1 MCVQADTQTNECE
14 DIFFSLKKRDGDAG
28 SAVGNVSVVLP
39 EDWLAQILE
48 LTMGGGGGSQW
59 AVTVAPGSHASDFCR
74 HMHILPCLPIYDQN
88 K

>member
-48 LTMGGGGGSQW
+48 LTMGGGW
-59 AVTVAPGSHASDFCR
+59 LTVGCNCSSR
-74 HMHILPCLPIYDQN
+74 EPCF
-88 K
+88 